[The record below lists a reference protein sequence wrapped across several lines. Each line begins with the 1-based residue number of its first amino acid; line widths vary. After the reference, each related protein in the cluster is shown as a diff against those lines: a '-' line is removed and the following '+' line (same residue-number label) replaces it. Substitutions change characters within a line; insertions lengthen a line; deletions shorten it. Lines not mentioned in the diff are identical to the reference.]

1 MGEVYAI
8 VGEKIKSNY
17 ASIYEKTKRN
27 VRMNF
32 NDMDFENAKERDAL
46 AAPKNKY
53 WKFQLPGSDM
63 FAAPLFHQGLSCQK
77 SYQHSLDARGPRSKI
92 VDIYLICIFHST
104 TACCIMTLL
113 FEIHRCVS
121 CNVGYIFIRYC
132 LSSKTF
138 Q

>member
-46 AAPKNKY
+46 E
-53 WKFQLPGSDM
+53 
-63 FAAPLFHQGLSCQK
+63 
-77 SYQHSLDARGPRSKI
+77 
-92 VDIYLICIFHST
+92 DIIKKMEQIWYYFLKCGVMAIKWS
-104 TACCIMTLL
+104 MM
-113 FEIHRCVS
+113 
-121 CNVGYIFIRYC
+121 
-132 LSSKTF
+132 
-138 Q
+138 